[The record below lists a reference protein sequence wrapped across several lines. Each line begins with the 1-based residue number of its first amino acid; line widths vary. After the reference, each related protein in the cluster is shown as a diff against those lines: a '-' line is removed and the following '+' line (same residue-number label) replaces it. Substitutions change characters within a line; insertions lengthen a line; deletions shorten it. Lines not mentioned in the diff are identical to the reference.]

1 MGIFERISQDAGARH
16 GDEYDRSARVSHKAQ
31 KANITAARAIADI
44 IRSTLGPRS
53 MLKMLLDPMGI
64 IMTNDGNSILREVDV
79 AHPAAKSMIELS
91 RTQDEEV
98 GDGTTS
104 VIVLAGEILKV
115 SEQFFERS
123 IHPTVICQGYMRAL
137 EDALSIM
144 ESIAVPVD
152 VSTDTT
158 LLDQIVDAAVGTKFS
173 ARFGNVIRSLAI
185 QAVRC
190 VAVTDAD
197 GRMDVDIKRY
207 ARIEKIAGGDIEDS
221 YVLQGCMINKDV
233 LHHKMPRTIVNPRVL
248 LLDCP
253 IEYKKGESAT
263 NVEITNEEDFEKLL
277 MIEEAAIKEMCET
290 IISFKPTVVVT
301 EKGVSDLAIHF
312 LVKAGIT
319 CLRRLRKT
327 DNNRLAK
334 CTGATIVNKV
344 EEIQESD
351 LGTKCGLYEC
361 KKLGDEWW
369 SYFVECDAPEAC
381 TILLRGGTRDT
392 LYELARNLNDA
403 MQVARNV
410 VSQPKLLPGG
420 GATEMAVA
428 VALKERAKLV
438 EGVAQFPYAA
448 VSEAFEIIPQ
458 TLAENCGVNVIR
470 VVTAL
475 RAKHANEASFESNTH
490 TWGVDGHKGELADMA
505 ELGVWEPF
513 VVKTQSIKTAIESAC
528 MLLRIDDIHSGISKK
543 QAKGPEGPT
552 EEEMKGEE
560 HQS

>member
-1 MGIFERISQDAGARH
+1 MGSRFSRE
-16 GDEYDRSARVSHKAQ
+16 SAKMQAPVMVMNMTAQRESGHKAQ

-137 EDALSIM
+137 EDALSIT

-248 LLDCP
+248 PLDCP

-277 MIEEAAIKEMCET
+277 MIEEAA
-290 IISFKPTVVVT
+290 
-301 EKGVSDLAIHF
+301 
-312 LVKAGIT
+312 IT

-428 VALKERAKLV
+428 LKERAKLV
-438 EGVAQFPYAA
+438 EGVAQIPYAA

-458 TLAENCGVNVIR
+458 TLAGNCGVNVIR